1 MKKIDKETKIV
12 IYQTKSG
19 AIEFRADVKKE
30 TLWATQAQMA
40 SVFGV
45 NPQAITKHLKNIYQE
60 GELTRPTTCSKME
73 QVQMEGFRRVNR
85 IVEIYNLDVIISVGY
100 RISSKT
106 GTKFRQWATKV
117 LRMHIVDGFTINKKR
132 IAKNYT
138 SFLAAV
144 DNVKKMLSDG
154 GNINADSAL
163 AIVKMFAAT
172 WFSLDA
178 YDKGTLPKSG
188 TNREQVKIADSQF
201 VEALAELRNA
211 LIQNNEA
218 GELFGRERS
227 PGAVS
232 GIIGN
237 VFQSFDGN
245 DVYPT
250 IEEKAAHL
258 LYFMVKNHPF
268 TDGNKRGGAFAFVWF
283 LQKAGILDISRF
295 TPEAL
300 TVLTL
305 LVAESKPVDKEQM
318 TGLILML
325 LKG

>member
-1 MKKIDKETKIV
+1 MKKINKNADIV
-12 IYQTKSG
+12 IFQTKSG

-40 SVFGV
+40 AVFGI

-60 GELTRPTTCSKME
+60 GELIRSTTCSKME
-73 QVQMEGFRRVNR
+73 QVQMEGSRRVNR
-85 IVEIYNLDVIISVGY
+85 TVEIYNLDAIISVGY

-138 SFLAAV
+138 SFIVAV
-144 DNVKKMLSDG
+144 DNVKKLLSDG
-154 GNINADSAL
+154 GSVNADSAL

-188 TNREQVKIADSQF
+188 INREQVKIAGNQF
-201 VEALAELRNA
+201 VEALVELRNA

-218 GELFGRERS
+218 GELFGRERAT
-227 PGAVS
+227 GAVS

-237 VFQSFDGN
+237 VFQSFDDN

-268 TDGNKRGGAFAFVWF
+268 TDGNKRSGAFAFVWF
-283 LQKAGILDISRF
+283 LKKVGILDVSRF

-305 LVAESKPVDKEQM
+305 LVAESKSVDKEQII
-318 TGLILML
+318 GLILML
-325 LKG
+325 LKR